1 MFSLLGH
8 GAQVVDLWLKTHLG
22 RPYTYLLVFGLITGI
37 GATVRGIED
46 AVGHPGDMSKIA
58 FTVALDSVL
67 VINQLAQLH
76 EYAELRR
83 TRRATRKAAKEAR
96 PGDGR

>member
-8 GAQVVDLWLKTHLG
+8 GAQAVDHWLKTHLG
-22 RPYTYLLVFGLITGI
+22 RLYTYVLVFGLVAGI

-58 FTVALDSVL
+58 FTVVLDTLL

-83 TRRATRKAAKEAR
+83 TRRAERKAAKESR
-96 PGDGR
+96 RGDGR